1 MMDAMERVTE
11 AIAAAA
17 AAADASAADGTTA
30 VWAKELHV
38 RSKQRSFLVSAD
50 MAHALHPNCESKP
63 PGVESPWSQIIST
76 CQRY

>member
-50 MAHALHPNCESKP
+50 MAHALHPNCESK
-63 PGVESPWSQIIST
+63 T
-76 CQRY
+76 ARC